1 MRSLLYTVAAVA
13 ILSQVDGKFK
23 CVYEGLFENSK
34 LNKRGPFLHF
44 YIFDAMKENCTYLL
58 LANNYIRCY
67 PSYKKG
73 KLAVMFGKIS
83 VCQIIWIGPNP
94 EF

>member
-44 YIFDAMKENCTYLL
+44 YIFDAMKENCTNLL

-73 KLAVMFGKIS
+73 KTCCYVRKDL
-83 VCQIIWIGPNP
+83 CLPNHLNWAKS
-94 EF
+94 